1 MELMVDVI
9 NDDWSCLYSFS
20 AIEGRP
26 SLPWRVVIDFISMIR
41 NVREAILRL
50 QRYGSLG
57 VERLRPCTS
66 RAVTF
71 ALKAPAEAIIACR
84 LILV

>member
-1 MELMVDVI
+1 MCMELMINII

-26 SLPWRVVIDFISMIR
+26 SLPWRVVINFVSMISD
-41 NVREAILRL
+41 VREPILRL

-71 ALKAPAEAIIACR
+71 ALKASADAIFACR
-84 LILV
+84 